1 MKKQAAGFKDKKI
14 NKEIRE
20 LVIMRIQTQISPRL
34 RLSVGNKESLDKEK
48 MIKHVKKGDE
58 IGRQI
63 IETHLNFIKAQATGK
78 LVAALNSV

>member
-1 MKKQAAGFKDKKI
+1 MKKQPASSEDKKI
-14 NKEIRE
+14 SKEIRE
-20 LVIMRIQTQISPRL
+20 LVIMRIETQISPRL
-34 RLSVGNKESLDKEK
+34 RLSVGNKESLDKKE

-63 IETHLNFIKAQATGK
+63 IQTHLNFIKAQATGK